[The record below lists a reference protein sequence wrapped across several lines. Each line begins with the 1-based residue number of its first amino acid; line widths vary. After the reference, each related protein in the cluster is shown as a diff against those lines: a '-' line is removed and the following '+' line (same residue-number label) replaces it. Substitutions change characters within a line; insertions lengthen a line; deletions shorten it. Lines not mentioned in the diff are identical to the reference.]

1 MLYNTIQSRHV
12 FLLMTVNSAFCD
24 SRRPK
29 EGGRGG
35 VALLV
40 LVEMKISFG

>member
-29 EGGRGG
+29 EGGG

>member
-29 EGGRGG
+29 ERGGG